1 VEQTRSDELIAQ
13 VRRYLAG
20 ELSRDELQDWL
31 VPLVWDPDSAG
42 LEPQTDNLV
51 NSIQLHLAELTGGH
65 ITEEEFRGYLRALL
79 PSTVSV
85 FVSYGAQERHYGS
98 SPQDTSVAAATV
110 GGQYRVDFT
119 PQPSF
124 AGR

>member
-1 VEQTRSDELIAQ
+1 
-13 VRRYLAG
+13 
-20 ELSRDELQDWL
+20 
-31 VPLVWDPDSAG
+31 
-42 LEPQTDNLV
+42 
-51 NSIQLHLAELTGGH
+51 
-65 ITEEEFRGYLRALL
+65 L

-85 FVSYGAQERHYGS
+85 FVSYGAQDRHYGS
-98 SPQDTSVAAATV
+98 SLQDTSVAAATV